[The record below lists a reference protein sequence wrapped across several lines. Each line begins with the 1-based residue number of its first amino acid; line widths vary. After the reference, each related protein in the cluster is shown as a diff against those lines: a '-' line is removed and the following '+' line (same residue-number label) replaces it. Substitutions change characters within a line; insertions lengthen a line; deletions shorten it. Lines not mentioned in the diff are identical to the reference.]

1 MENIKKIVKNHK
13 CLVIIVVLLVLG
25 IISISIRYK
34 IISIPEWL
42 GFTGSFLGA
51 IIGGMITFLGV
62 YITLKK
68 SDEDRKNDKMDEI
81 RPYLTLKVNNI
92 GALNEKDGIWVE
104 NRKVAKDSKECEK
117 QQAVVIVKNV
127 GLDSA
132 VNIKCNGEYLA
143 AAIEKGE
150 KLEKGINYTYNKG
163 EQDNN
168 EIYLR
173 FTFNDLRENQYE
185 QEMIFELEKNERS
198 EFNEKGVQ
206 KSPKLIQE

>member
-1 MENIKKIVKNHK
+1 MEGFKEKYKKIGKLTLVSIGV
-13 CLVIIVVLLVLG
+13 LGVIIIWTVCVKLTEFSDWVGVLG
-25 IISISIRYK
+25 S
-34 IISIPEWL
+34 L
-42 GFTGSFLGA
+42 VGV
-51 IIGGMITFLGV
+51 IIGGTITFGSV
-62 YITLKK
+62 GITLEESYNNRKK
-68 SDEDRKNDKMDEI
+68 DKIDEI
-81 RPYLTLKVNNI
+81 RPFLVLEATHISSLQGDKVK
-92 GALNEKDGIWVE
+92 AE
-104 NRKVAKDSKECEK
+104 NRKKPQDSRCIDE
-117 QQAVVIVKNV
+117 QRLGVTIKNV